1 MDKHFLHFLYF
12 KLKSLVI
19 IKMSC
24 NSCNPNYFSNLKYY
38 WTPESSLHT
47 SSYDPF
53 RNLGNPKYDYGQRII
68 SENYYAVQGNE
79 WSLRSNVTPDN
90 SPIIL
95 PTKKDFQTVK
105 DGYLTVD
112 NTWKNKWSCS

>member
-1 MDKHFLHFLYF
+1 
-12 KLKSLVI
+12 
-19 IKMSC
+19 MSC